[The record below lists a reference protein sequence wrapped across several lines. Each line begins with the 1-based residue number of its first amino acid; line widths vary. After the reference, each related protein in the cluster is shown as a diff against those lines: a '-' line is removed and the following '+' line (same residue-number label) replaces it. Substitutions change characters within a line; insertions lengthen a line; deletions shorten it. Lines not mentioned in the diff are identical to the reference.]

1 LDLTTSAAAFDCGVG
16 VVVVGVVV
24 VGVVVVGSTEGAGFL
39 VTTCATG
46 AVDLA
51 TATAAAALCDFFLK
65 TSLL

>member
-1 LDLTTSAAAFDCGVG
+1 LTTSAAALDGGVG
-16 VVVVGVVV
+16 
-24 VGVVVVGSTEGAGFL
+24 VGVVVVGSTEGAGVL

-51 TATAAAALCDFFLK
+51 TATAADALCDFFLK